1 MLVGNVVKRRV
12 RPVTMR
18 RKHHSERDQLELPRA
33 LPPRSRAPGCAGS
46 DGLADP
52 FLSLA
57 KTKGIVPINFRAGA
71 IGDWQ
76 RRAVSP
82 AFLRK
87 PNMHVTD
94 SNVNYSEFK
103 LHGVAG

>member
-1 MLVGNVVKRRV
+1 
-12 RPVTMR
+12 
-18 RKHHSERDQLELPRA
+18 
-33 LPPRSRAPGCAGS
+33 
-46 DGLADP
+46 LADP
-52 FLSLA
+52 FPSLA